1 MSGLNSLVSDTST
14 TSTTMPT
21 WYDNAQQKLVSDA
34 TTAAT
39 NTPKLADTVAG
50 TAINT
55 LSNPNTNP
63 FTQAQGSLSSI
74 AQGAA
79 NPWLTNPATGA
90 VTPNTNT
97 AMGGLFQAQNDQ
109 LHTLLPQYEAPATA
123 GSIAGGN
130 FGSLR
135 GQTAANTAVTGAQ
148 ADLFSKQMAAAL
160 QNQQTGVAAGTGL
173 GDVGAKGVATEATLG
188 KAQQA
193 DPWTTSGNMAKILST
208 VNAPLTTTNATQLSG
223 LSQMGALTKAF
234 DTNPRDI
241 ANNVGGILDKIFGK
255 SGSSSDSGGTSPV
268 VLPGIPGVP
277 DYTASTPPS
286 APDFNSGD
294 WTTPGGLPPSAPDFN
309 SGNWTSGAPINN
321 SDYGSYNPN
330 IYDPGM
336 GDYNPVDNNNYGGYI
351 P

>member
-1 MSGLNSLVSDTST
+1 
-14 TSTTMPT
+14 MPT

-39 NTPKLADTVAG
+39 NTPKLANTVAG

-55 LSNPNTNP
+55 LSNPATNP
-63 FTQAQGSLSSI
+63 FTLSSGALNTI

-234 DTNPRDI
+234 NTNPQDI
-241 ANNVGGILDKIFGK
+241 ASNVGGILDKIFGSSK
-255 SGSSSDSGGTSPV
+255 SSSS
-268 VLPGIPGVP
+268 
-277 DYTASTPPS
+277 
-286 APDFNSGD
+286 
-294 WTTPGGLPPSAPDFN
+294 TPGGGDGSAVPGTMTGAPTD
-309 SGNWTSGAPINN
+309 TSGATPGTFPDILGGNTSGNTDTSVYSPIDTTQYPSWN
-321 SDYGSYNPN
+321 SSPGTSADYTGGG
-330 IYDPGM
+330 YDPTQ
-336 GDYNPVDNNNYGGYI
+336 YP
-351 P
+351 